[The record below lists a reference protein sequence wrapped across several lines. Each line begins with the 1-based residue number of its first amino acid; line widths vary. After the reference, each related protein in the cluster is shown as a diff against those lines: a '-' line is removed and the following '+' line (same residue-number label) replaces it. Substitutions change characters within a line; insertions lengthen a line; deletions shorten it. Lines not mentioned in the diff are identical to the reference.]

1 MMKTL
6 QVHGRLALIVASVLM
21 YSAVWAKRPVA
32 PPLPSE
38 VRQAFAAADVP
49 LSHVSLLARPVGQAN
64 RVAWRSDVAMN
75 PASTMKLLTTFAGL
89 ELLGPGYRWNT
100 GVFRQGDVV
109 DGALR
114 GNLWIRG
121 SGDPRLTLEQLWL
134 LLRQIKLRG
143 VRRIEGDI
151 LLDRSLWQLPP
162 GEVFDDTPL
171 KPYNVTPDPLL
182 SNFKTVRFRL
192 LPNGSQVQ
200 LLADP
205 PLPELQLENRLALDS
220 RPCGEWKNGLQVEV
234 PEPNRVV
241 FSGRDRAACGERDYY
256 LGLLSHADYS
266 AALIAYLWRDMGGE
280 LSGRVREAMLSADA
294 TLWFEH
300 ASAPLVE
307 VIRDINKF
315 SNNTQARLLYIALGG
330 NPLLAGTDPL
340 PAAESALRDWLQRRG
355 VATSGLV
362 LENGSGLS
370 RKERASAA
378 TLADVL
384 DLAQSSPLAPEFES
398 SLPIVALDGTMK
410 KRLQDKNAAGKAHIK
425 TGSLEGVRAVA
436 GYVQRPDGKWIVV
449 GMVNHPR
456 AGQAVDA
463 LDRWIDWV
471 AGADM
476 ASLMAQTE

>member
-6 QVHGRLALIVASVLM
+6 QFQGRLALIVASVLI
-21 YSAVWAKRPVA
+21 YSPVWAKRPVVPQL
-32 PPLPSE
+32 PPE
-38 VRQAFAAADVP
+38 VVQAFAAADVP
-49 LSHVSLLARPVGQAN
+49 LSHVSLLARPVGQPN

-89 ELLGPGYRWNT
+89 DLLGPGYRWNT
-100 GVFRQGDVV
+100 GVFRQGEVV
-109 DGALR
+109 DGVLR
-114 GNLWIRG
+114 GNLWVRG
-121 SGDPRLTLEQLWL
+121 GGDPRLTLEQLWL

-162 GEVFDDTPL
+162 GEAFDDTPL

-182 SNFKTVRFRL
+182 SNFKTVRFRFV
-192 LPNGSQVQ
+192 PNGSQVQ
-200 LLADP
+200 VLADP
-205 PLPELQLENRLALDS
+205 PLPELKLVNRVVLDS
-220 RPCGEWKNGLQVEV
+220 QPCGDWKNGLKVEV
-234 PEPNRVV
+234 HEPHQVS
-241 FSGRDRAACGERDYY
+241 FDGRYHATCGERDYY
-256 LGLLSHADYS
+256 VSLLSHADYS

-280 LSGRVREAMLSADA
+280 LAGKVREAALSADA
-294 TLWFEH
+294 TPWFEH
-300 ASAPLVE
+300 GSAPLAE

-330 NPLLAGTDPL
+330 PPAAAGADPL
-340 PAAESALRDWLQRRG
+340 PAAESALRGWLQRRG
-355 VATSGLV
+355 VATPGLV

-370 RKERASAA
+370 RKERVSAA

-398 SLPIVALDGTMK
+398 SLPIVALDGTMR

-456 AGQAVDA
+456 AAQVVDA

-471 AGADM
+471 AGAEM
-476 ASLMAQTE
+476 ANPAASAE

>member
-1 MMKTL
+1 
-6 QVHGRLALIVASVLM
+6 
-21 YSAVWAKRPVA
+21 
-32 PPLPSE
+32 
-38 VRQAFAAADVP
+38 
-49 LSHVSLLARPVGQAN
+49 
-64 RVAWRSDVAMN
+64 
-75 PASTMKLLTTFAGL
+75 
-89 ELLGPGYRWNT
+89 
-100 GVFRQGDVV
+100 
-109 DGALR
+109 
-114 GNLWIRG
+114 
-121 SGDPRLTLEQLWL
+121 
-134 LLRQIKLRG
+134 
-143 VRRIEGDI
+143 
-151 LLDRSLWQLPP
+151 
-162 GEVFDDTPL
+162 VFDDTPL

-241 FSGRDRAACGERDYY
+241 FSGRYRAACGERDYY

-340 PAAESALRDWLQRRG
+340 PAAESALRDWLQSAGWPHPAWCWKMVPACRARSGRVPQPWQMCWIWHKAARWRRSLKA
-355 VATSGLV
+355 VCRLW
-362 LENGSGLS
+362 
-370 RKERASAA
+370 RWM
-378 TLADVL
+378 
-384 DLAQSSPLAPEFES
+384 AP
-398 SLPIVALDGTMK
+398 
-410 KRLQDKNAAGKAHIK
+410 
-425 TGSLEGVRAVA
+425 
-436 GYVQRPDGKWIVV
+436 
-449 GMVNHPR
+449 
-456 AGQAVDA
+456 
-463 LDRWIDWV
+463 
-471 AGADM
+471 
-476 ASLMAQTE
+476 